1 MTDLAHSVNNK
12 ELVSVIMFSTGFRE
26 STLANLKQL
35 FSMKPEHWQLDVQL
49 IIETANDATLKL
61 IDSLGLNI
69 SINEAKGKITSSRLL
84 AKVVQNLSAESSA
97 VMWLAADTNFKS
109 DAYIQVN
116 NFHRQYPSAVLV
128 GQFQDEATSQIS
140 AGGYGRSGFVL
151 GKKTRIQAQ
160 SLPISVAG
168 FDANLVFVP
177 TSAAKKIGQPT
188 NWHKRANNHG
198 LYVAAAKR
206 KGIRCLAIPGFLGSF
221 HQ

>member
-1 MTDLAHSVNNK
+1 MTDLAHSVTNK
-12 ELVSVIMFSTGFRE
+12 EHVSVIMFSAGSRE

-61 IDSLGLNI
+61 IDSLGLKI
-69 SINEAKGKITSSRLL
+69 TIVEAKGKITSSRLL
-84 AKVVQNLSAESSA
+84 AKVVQNLPAESDA
-97 VMWLAADTNFKS
+97 VLWLAADTTFNS

-116 NFHRQYPSAVLV
+116 SFRKQYPSAILV
-128 GQFQDEATSQIS
+128 GQFQDEAASHLS
-140 AGGYGRSGFVL
+140 AGGYSNARFTL
-151 GKKTRIQAQ
+151 GKKIHLQAQ
-160 SLPISVAG
+160 ALPVDVSS

-177 TSAAKKIGQPT
+177 ISAAKKIGQPT
-188 NWHKRANNHG
+188 NWRKRVNNHA

-221 HQ
+221 HL

>member
-1 MTDLAHSVNNK
+1 
-12 ELVSVIMFSTGFRE
+12 MFSTGSRE
-26 STLANLKQL
+26 STLANLKQM

-69 SINEAKGKITSSRLL
+69 SITEAKGNITSSRLL
-84 AKVVQNLSAESSA
+84 KKVVQNLSAESSA

-140 AGGYGRSGFVL
+140 AGGYSKSGFVL

-160 SLPISVAG
+160 TLPISVAG

-188 NWHKRANNHG
+188 SWLMKINSYSLFASR
-198 LYVAAAKR
+198 AKR

-221 HQ
+221 HK